1 MEFKIAATAG
11 GGMGVCA
18 RTGAVKSVERKAA
31 SKKIRISFIASTY
44 NTIELQSQEALQK
57 TKKTDAARGTT
68 PCLSLRAHPD
78 LTLTFG

>member
-31 SKKIRISFIASTY
+31 SNNIRISFIVSTY
-44 NTIELQSQEALQK
+44 NTIELQSQQALQK
-57 TKKTDAARGTT
+57 NEKNRRRSRNDA
-68 PCLSLRAHPD
+68 LSFASRPAPV
-78 LTLTFG
+78 